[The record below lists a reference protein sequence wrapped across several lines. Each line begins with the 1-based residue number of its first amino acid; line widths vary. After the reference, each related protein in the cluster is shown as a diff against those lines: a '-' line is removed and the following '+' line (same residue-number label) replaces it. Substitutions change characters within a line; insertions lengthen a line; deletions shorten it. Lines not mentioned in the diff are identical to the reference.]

1 MRPMTRTLLPL
12 ALVLL
17 CPARSAWSDLPT
29 DLRSY
34 EGQVVIVD
42 FWASWCAPC
51 RRSFPWLNAMYD
63 RYADDGLVILAVNMD
78 QDRGAADRFLAQY
91 PARFTVLFGEG
102 ETLAR
107 DFDVEAMPSS
117 YLIGRDGKLLRRH
130 LGFLVK
136 DQEEYEAAIAD
147 ALERKE

>member
-1 MRPMTRTLLPL
+1 
-12 ALVLL
+12 
-17 CPARSAWSDLPT
+17 
-29 DLRSY
+29 
-34 EGQVVIVD
+34 
-42 FWASWCAPC
+42 
-51 RRSFPWLNAMYD
+51 MYD
-63 RYADDGLVILAVNMD
+63 RYGDDGLVILAVNMD